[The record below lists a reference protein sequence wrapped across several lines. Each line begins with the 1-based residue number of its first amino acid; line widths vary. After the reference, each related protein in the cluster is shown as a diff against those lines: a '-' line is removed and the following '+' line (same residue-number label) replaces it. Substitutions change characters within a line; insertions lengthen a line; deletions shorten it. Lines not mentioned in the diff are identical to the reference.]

1 MEARAAQLGGAL
13 VVRPGAGID
22 MSSEGVEDE
31 VVGQLWKQ
39 MAAAKREAE
48 TDRQGGPGQA
58 RPGTQPRA
66 LAVPG
71 TGVGSAGRAQQ

>member
-1 MEARAAQLGGAL
+1 MEARGAQLGGAL
-13 VVRPGAGID
+13 VGRPGAGID

-66 LAVPG
+66 LAVQEQG
-71 TGVGSAGRAQQ
+71 